1 MFDARDT
8 RMLGG
13 LSLEKQVVEILLEE
27 DAVMT
32 REQLRRQ
39 LVPPPNAEALGG
51 IITRLCNR
59 NYVVE
64 FANGVGLP
72 GWALTKAQ
80 FKPQAPA
87 PVELPAP
94 VVSFKREAEAAAPQ
108 APSPSMETTMPKK
121 RIPKEQSE
129 ALIANV
135 LTEAGLSI
143 ANLAKEAGV
152 PKSAASFALE
162 ALAKSKRAHKTRAGK
177 GWLWHKGAANT
188 GTVASGADVAA
199 LARELARGTPA
210 RPPANGKARFGYFDD
225 GSISINV
232 DGCVGTINPADL
244 KAFREFAEEHAK

>member
-1 MFDARDT
+1 MFDARDV

-32 REQLRRQ
+32 REQLQRQ
-39 LVPPPNAEALGG
+39 LVPPPTAEALGG
-51 IITRLCNR
+51 IITRLCKR

-64 FANGVGLP
+64 FPNGVGLP
-72 GWALTKAQ
+72 GWALTKPQ

-87 PVELPAP
+87 PVQLPAP
-94 VVSFKREAEAAAPQ
+94 VVSFKREAENTAAPQ

-129 ALIANV
+129 ALIANI
-135 LTEAGLSI
+135 LTDAGLSI
-143 ANLAKEAGV
+143 ANIAKEAGV
-152 PKSAASFALE
+152 PMSTAAAALK
-162 ALAKSKRAHKTRAGK
+162 ALAKSKRAHKTRGGK
-177 GWLWHKGAANT
+177 SWLWHKGETSVARTAESPAPRAAAPRSPT
-188 GTVASGADVAA
+188 
-199 LARELARGTPA
+199 
-210 RPPANGKARFGYFDD
+210 NGHGARFGYFDD

-244 KAFREFAEEHAK
+244 KAFRDFAEEHAK